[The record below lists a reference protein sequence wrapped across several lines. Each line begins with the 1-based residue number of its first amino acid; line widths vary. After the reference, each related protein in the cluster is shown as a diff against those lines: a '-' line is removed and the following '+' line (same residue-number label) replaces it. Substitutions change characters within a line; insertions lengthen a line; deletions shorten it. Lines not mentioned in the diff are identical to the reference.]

1 MGGCEKKKMKNE
13 KGEAILQ
20 TNESS
25 FDYLSKD
32 MVLKPQAA
40 KKKKKGNYIRMYKL
54 YNIIE

>member
-40 KKKKKGNYIRMYKL
+40 KKKKKRKL
-54 YNIIE
+54 HTYVQTL